1 MHKATKPIL
10 CLAAGLLVC
19 LSANA
24 GRKWTIFLVEHT
36 HTDIG
41 YTKPQSEILSE
52 HLRYIDYAVDYCE
65 LTRDYPEG
73 CRFRWTC
80 ESAWAVSEYLKVRPE
95 SQIRRFKDCIRR
107 SEIEVTGMYFNMA
120 EVADEQSLKYY
131 FHPLTVIRD
140 AGIPVGLA
148 MQNDVNGVAWCMSDY
163 LSDLGIDYFWIGSN
177 KTKSLVPF
185 DVPKIYRWLSPSGKP
200 IVMYRSEHYNTGN
213 FWGIETGDVEK
224 FEKSSAEFLE
234 RIEPDYPFNEI
245 GIQYSGVFTDNAPP
259 AWNACEFVKKWN
271 ETHDNPKLRLATAGE
286 FLRHISENYPSDM
299 LPELKVAYPDW
310 WTDGFGSA
318 AKETGEARKAQ
329 ADMMAVTGLLAMNTF
344 KGGKTPEGTI
354 DEIEGI
360 YNNLLF
366 YDEHTF
372 GAAESISD
380 PSCWNSQIQFDNKAS
395 YSWAGLRRAKLLY
408 ETAGGLLQETIR
420 PSEKPTVTLYNSL
433 AWDRD
438 ACATVYVD
446 YEICPKDRM
455 LELVAEDG
463 SKACVQKVRDMSA
476 GRYYRVFARGIPSF
490 GYRTYV
496 IGSSEPGTEGA
507 AISTEVLENE
517 FYRIVIDAERGG
529 IKSIV
534 DLSDSREL
542 VDTGSEWPLGG
553 FIYETIQ
560 SRDTLIALRTAGIS
574 RCGLS
579 DVSVR
584 PGTDGQVYRS
594 VIITGTAPTLA
605 KELSIEV
612 RLYKNEPKVE
622 LAYSMVRKDEF
633 ACNALY
639 VAFPFAPSGGRLS
652 MDVQGGIMRPGEN
665 QLEGTSSDWNTMQ
678 NYVAAVYDGGQT
690 VLSSPEIPMVML
702 GSLLQE
708 GEPLHY
714 LKTYDRPHVF
724 SWVMNNHWFTN
735 FKASQSGEFNW
746 SYTITSMSDNSDAA
760 ALRQGLSSR
769 IDLFPRVIPSKT
781 AVTGKSLPMEW
792 SGLRLTASVSGKIAD
807 AGESP
812 VVITGITPASFR
824 KGTVI
829 QIRNLSEETAEAEL
843 AGPGSRRL
851 RMIPVNAVEERIGR
865 RTRRLV
871 LAPGADVFV
880 LI

>member
-1 MHKATKPIL
+1 MKKSIKSIL
-10 CLAAGLLVC
+10 CLVAGLLAC
-19 LSANA
+19 INSDAE
-24 GRKWTIFLVEHT
+24 RKWTIYLVEHT

-52 HLRYIDYAVDYCE
+52 HLRYIDYAIDYCE
-65 LTRDYPEG
+65 LTRDYPDG

-95 SQIRRFKDCIRR
+95 SQIKRFKECIKRG
-107 SEIEVTGMYFNMA
+107 EIEVTGMYFNMA
-120 EVADEQSLKYY
+120 EVADEQGLKYF
-131 FHPLTVIRD
+131 FHPLTTVRD
-140 AGIPVGLA
+140 AGIPINLA

-163 LSDLGIDYFWIGSN
+163 LYDMGINYFWIGSN
-177 KTKSLVPF
+177 KTKSLIPFEVPT
-185 DVPKIYRWLSPSGKP
+185 IYRWLSPSGKP

-213 FWGIETGDVEK
+213 FWGIDVGDMEK

-234 RIEPDYPFNEI
+234 KIGPDYPFNEI

-271 ETHDNPKLRLATAGE
+271 ETHDNPKLRLATASE
-286 FLRHISENYPSDM
+286 FLRQISENYSMDM

-310 WTDGFGSA
+310 WTDGFGTA

-344 KGGKTPEGTI
+344 KGGRIPEGTVN
-354 DEIEGI
+354 EIEGI

-380 PSCWNSQIQFDNKAS
+380 PFCWNSQIQFDNKAS
-395 YSWAGLRRAKLLY
+395 YSWNGLRRAKLLY

-438 ACATVYVD
+438 AYATIYVD

-463 SKACVQKVRDMSA
+463 TKAAVQKVRDRSE
-476 GRYYRVFARGIPSF
+476 GRYYRVFARNVPSF
-490 GYRTYV
+490 GYRTY
-496 IGSSEPGTEGA
+496 IINSSAPEAAGEDNDTE
-507 AISTEVLENE
+507 ILENE
-517 FYRIVIDAERGG
+517 YFRIVIDPERGG
-529 IKSIV
+529 ISSLV
-534 DLSDSREL
+534 ERASGREL
-542 VDTGSEWPLGG
+542 VDTEAEWPLGG
-553 FIYETIQ
+553 FIYETIR
-560 SRDTLIALRTAGIS
+560 SRDTLVALRTAGIS

-579 DVSVR
+579 DISVH
-584 PGTDGQVYRS
+584 PGVDGQLYKS
-594 VIITGTAPTLA
+594 IIINGTAPTLT
-605 KELSIEV
+605 KELKIEV

-622 LAYSMVRKDEF
+622 LAYSVVRQDEYN
-633 ACNALY
+633 CNSLY
-639 VAFPFAPSGGRLS
+639 VAFPFAPADGRLS
-652 MDVQGGIMRPGEN
+652 MDVQGGIMHPGEN
-665 QLEGTSSDWNTMQ
+665 QLEGTSTDWNTMQ
-678 NYVAAVYDGGQT
+678 NYVSVGYDGGQT

-735 FKASQSGEFNW
+735 FQASQSGEFNW
-746 SYTITSMSDNSDAA
+746 SYSITSTADKSDAA
-760 ALRQGLSSR
+760 ALRQGMSSR

-781 AVTGKSLPMEW
+781 VNTGKSLPMEW
-792 SGLRLTASVSGKIAD
+792 SGLRLD
-807 AGESP
+807 APSQ

-829 QIRNLSEETAEAEL
+829 QIRNLSDEAAETALVGED
-843 AGPGSRRL
+843 GRHL
-851 RMIPVNAVEERIGR
+851 RMVPVNAIEERIGR
-865 RTRRLV
+865 GTRTLH

-880 LI
+880 LVK